1 MAEPQAI
8 FELDPGPWDDPQW
21 ANCRPTEGT
30 LSGRVRVELDEPLNP
45 RRVILRVKWYTEG
58 KGDRDEEIL
67 WEEVVHQG
75 PLQGGEEFPFQVQ
88 LPQGPLSYY
97 GHLIKIVWAV
107 ELQLDLAWRRD
118 PKFEH
123 RFQLVLA

>member
-1 MAEPQAI
+1 MAKPRAI
-8 FELDPGPWDDPQW
+8 FELDPGPWEDPQW
-21 ANCRPTEGT
+21 ANCRPAEGT

-58 KGDRDEEIL
+58 KGDRDEGIH

-75 PLQGGEEFPFQVQ
+75 PLQGGEAFSFQVQ